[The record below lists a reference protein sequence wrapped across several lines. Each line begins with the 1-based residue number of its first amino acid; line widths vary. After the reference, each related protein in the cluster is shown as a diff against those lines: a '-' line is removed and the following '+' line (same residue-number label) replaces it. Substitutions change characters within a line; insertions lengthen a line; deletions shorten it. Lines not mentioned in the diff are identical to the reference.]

1 VRTEKGPR
9 QRLILNLGNL
19 HPYPTQY
26 KAFAKRVE
34 DILTG
39 QRSFIELDTGLEKQ
53 AHAAA
58 EKIFRKQAREIG
70 EEAETDYRSVDVNSL
85 ESQTHRSIGSEYV
98 CHGIWEELGL
108 NEFFVTR
115 GITRNVLPLVEAL
128 VVGRLKEK
136 YPKAS
141 KLYRVEVIPEEG
153 KAADDPS
160 LVAVDIVWKQKAGLY
175 EEETGREGS
184 YVLRT
189 DRVDLSDKEIWE
201 TYNMLRQI
209 EYAFKSMK
217 SSLGL
222 RPNFHQ
228 VEGRV
233 DTHMFISVLAYHLLH
248 IIEYRLR
255 QKGDHRRWDT
265 IRNILKTHERLTIG
279 YKRKDEDGTIRQQYV
294 RINSTVEPEHMEIY
308 RKLGLSGMPLP
319 RKRIAVNQ

>member
-1 VRTEKGPR
+1 MVDTGIATEENIGRLKEKGYHYVVVNRGKAPFEEEYEGMEVIREEEGKGIRLEVKRYEHEGEVYVLYRSERKVAKERSMRTRTEQLFVGRLEYHRKGL
-9 QRLILNLGNL
+9 RL
-19 HPYPTQY
+19 P
-26 KAFAKRVE
+26 KRTKKYGKVVE
-34 DILTG
+34 L
-39 QRSFIELDTGLEKQ
+39 
-53 AHAAA
+53 
-58 EKIFRKQAREIG
+58 
-70 EEAETDYRSVDVNSL
+70 
-85 ESQTHRSIGSEYV
+85 
-98 CHGIWEELGL
+98 
-108 NEFFVTR
+108 
-115 GITRNVLPLVEAL
+115 
-128 VVGRLKEK
+128 VGRLKGK

-141 KLYRVEVIPEEG
+141 KLYRVEVIPEGG
-153 KAADDPS
+153 KASDDPS
-160 LVAVDIVWKQKAGLY
+160 LVAVDIVWKEKAGLY

-228 VEGRV
+228 IEGRV

-248 IIEYRLR
+248 IIEYRLG
-255 QKGDHRRWDT
+255 QKGDYRSWRT

-279 YKRKDEDGTIRQQYV
+279 YKQKDEDGTEVQQYI

-308 RKLGLSGMPLP
+308 
-319 RKRIAVNQ
+319 